1 MNKEAKF
8 SVLKGYIDCETSV
21 LNSKVDLS
29 IELLKK
35 TITEIEEC
43 GSNNLETIQK
53 KIRFLQKELS
63 PNNNIKSLMKTQ
75 AVPLE
80 AMRS

>member
-35 TITEIEEC
+35 
-43 GSNNLETIQK
+43 
-53 KIRFLQKELS
+53 
-63 PNNNIKSLMKTQ
+63 NNNWNGRMWKQRLGNYSEKDSFFAEGALAK
-75 AVPLE
+75 
-80 AMRS
+80 